1 MAETLSAGPGL
12 QLLQNALATWL
23 FPDIDQVADQV
34 VVRTRPTELVAMGEL
49 VVPAGWDVRLSLA
62 ARCWLILKPVTSTN
76 LRTISLESRAGTFG
90 ALSDPIRLSIL
101 DRLGRDQ
108 CCVCE
113 LQGALDIAPNLL
125 SYHLRI
131 LREAGLVEAT
141 RRGRWVDYRLAD
153 DAVAMVTAALP
164 APLHETVSR

>member
-1 MAETLSAGPGL
+1 M
-12 QLLQNALATWL
+12 
-23 FPDIDQVADQV
+23 
-34 VVRTRPTELVAMGEL
+34 
-49 VVPAGWDVRLSLA
+49 
-62 ARCWLILKPVTSTN
+62 
-76 LRTISLESRAGTFG
+76 SLESRAGTFG

-101 DRLGRDQ
+101 DHLGRDQ
-108 CCVCE
+108 SCVCE
-113 LQGALDIAPNLL
+113 LQESLDIAANLL

-164 APLHETVSR
+164 SPLDEAVSR